1 MPSLED
7 RIKGLPP
14 DLRREVEDF
23 VDFLIDRRV
32 PRPKGKMEFDW
43 EGALAD
49 LRDQHTSV
57 DLQHKILEWWGD
69 DVSRG
74 Y

>member
-1 MPSLED
+1 M
-7 RIKGLPP
+7 K
-14 DLRREVEDF
+14 F
-23 VDFLIDRRV
+23 A
-32 PRPKGKMEFDW
+32 W

-49 LRDQHTSV
+49 LQGQYTSV

-74 Y
+74 H

>member
-23 VDFLIDRRV
+23 VDFLIDRRA
-32 PRPKGKMEFDW
+32 PHSRGKMKFVW

-49 LRDQHTSV
+49 LRDQHSSV

-74 Y
+74 H